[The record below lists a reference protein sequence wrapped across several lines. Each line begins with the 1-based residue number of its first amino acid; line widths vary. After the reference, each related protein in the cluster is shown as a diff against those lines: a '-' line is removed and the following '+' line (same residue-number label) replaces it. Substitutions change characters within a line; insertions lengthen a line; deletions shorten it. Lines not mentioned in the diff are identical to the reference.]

1 MRSYNQTC
9 RLWMLDLYMYL
20 YVYSV
25 YSRIGYIHSSRNS
38 IHYFFSDNDAPH
50 SARLDGM
57 PRGQCRLVS
66 VNEPTD
72 AVASRDL
79 GGAVAV
85 ELPGAT
91 GGATHG
97 V

>member
-1 MRSYNQTC
+1 M
-9 RLWMLDLYMYL
+9 
-20 YVYSV
+20 
-25 YSRIGYIHSSRNS
+25 HSFFPETPFKS
-38 IHYFFSDNDAPH
+38 FFSDNDAPH
-50 SARLDGM
+50 SGRLDGM

-97 V
+97 VWLGSK

>member
-1 MRSYNQTC
+1 MRSYNHTC
-9 RLWMLDLYMYL
+9 RLWMLDLYMII

-38 IHYFFSDNDAPH
+38 LHFFSDNDAPH
-50 SARLDGM
+50 SGRLDGM

-91 GGATHG
+91 GGAAHG